1 METGKNTSADR
12 NRKQTGR
19 SEEIVANSAICTCDK
34 GSKPGTFRVTSQQKV
49 YCNGARKLVA
59 TDQDKD
65 IKSLNFG
72 SCAAKNNGPCSPNIV
87 WSNTYN
93 KIAIK
98 GKMYPL
104 TVKSSGTCRA
114 GGGRI
119 NIQTSGQQVVVK
131 PSASPRKANSTAHK
145 SPVFTEEDWKHL
157 PQEDEKNQ
165 NKRVPAAVQVNNVFV
180 NGKREITITPYD
192 QEELLF
198 TTSLTA
204 GSMRGTGVKWD
215 VCHGNRVI
223 AKGLTEAPARTYF
236 TKEGTYSVYAY
247 VHKPGSPKGKG
258 VVRITVSH
266 PKFKSLEWKDENGK
280 PVTYIGL
287 RNKVFAHVSLPGCKG
302 ITVNCRFY
310 YNGYEGK
317 TYLSALTPMTL
328 PAAGKVKIALS
339 LSGDQLKKIIE
350 DRKRFSNGQKIRIHL
365 ELSSRHWIE
374 NLTKA
379 SQHPI
384 LFNDKIEFRSL
395 VIYKDSDCKEK
406 LQGGIA
412 DSGSTVYVRIST
424 ANMETGKIR
433 LDVYKHE
440 TGNQEEKSPK
450 PSPVYSISCPVNST
464 GIYKFSLTLAAPP
477 YKEGTAYKVVV
488 SWIFSSSQSSNG
500 NVINRNRQTSKETK
514 QYILKGKEVLFSVKR
529 HIPTPKAEPSK
540 ANVNRT
546 EPEKGGCP
554 RCREEWT
561 DMLPRLQKIFKGVSP
576 EKLSTVARIYTQY
589 MKELRMDTCWIK
601 AHFFAQA
608 HKETGGRLDIKEGE
622 SFNYYWEIIP
632 TKLSAFRTDEGR
644 IYARKW
650 GRAEKKSTKANAVSK
665 ENQIKIANYAY
676 SYEFSKGKELGNK
689 YPNDGWHFRG
699 RGLIQLTGRG
709 CYTAIEKILHD
720 IGYSCDITS
729 SIEKSDQVGKNFE
742 LAVVASMA
750 FFKWKKLDMYKLCNG
765 NKSTAGISIKV
776 GMKEINKDTGKS
788 NYEEKQEAFTNRTSV
803 AFMVDNCKWNVKE
816 SPKQTPKQGKWHD
829 PVDNPQ
835 ITLWTQSGNYNPAN
849 AAFGLRR
856 TNSPKKFKNHQ
867 GVDLFAIE
875 GTNAYACLNGEVILV
890 GDNPKREGLGR
901 FVIIKVTD
909 PKELEIFRAR
919 RINYIPQN
927 LERAQGK
934 GFNPS
939 SPQIFFSYY
948 HLKTIS
954 PKIKIGKEVHTGD
967 IIGTTGTT
975 GVPGGTMGPHLHF
988 EIKSFNSFK
997 DGLNNRCNPAFYVH
1011 YTQEEKIPPAEK
1023 DIQRRRKEKGK
1034 Y

>member
-1 METGKNTSADR
+1 METGK
-12 NRKQTGR
+12 
-19 SEEIVANSAICTCDK
+19 
-34 GSKPGTFRVTSQQKV
+34 
-49 YCNGARKLVA
+49 L
-59 TDQDKD
+59 
-65 IKSLNFG
+65 
-72 SCAAKNNGPCSPNIV
+72 
-87 WSNTYN
+87 
-93 KIAIK
+93 
-98 GKMYPL
+98 
-104 TVKSSGTCRA
+104 
-114 GGGRI
+114 
-119 NIQTSGQQVVVK
+119 
-131 PSASPRKANSTAHK
+131 
-145 SPVFTEEDWKHL
+145 
-157 PQEDEKNQ
+157 
-165 NKRVPAAVQVNNVFV
+165 
-180 NGKREITITPYD
+180 
-192 QEELLF
+192 
-198 TTSLTA
+198 
-204 GSMRGTGVKWD
+204 
-215 VCHGNRVI
+215 
-223 AKGLTEAPARTYF
+223 
-236 TKEGTYSVYAY
+236 
-247 VHKPGSPKGKG
+247 
-258 VVRITVSH
+258 
-266 PKFKSLEWKDENGK
+266 
-280 PVTYIGL
+280 
-287 RNKVFAHVSLPGCKG
+287 
-302 ITVNCRFY
+302 
-310 YNGYEGK
+310 
-317 TYLSALTPMTL
+317 
-328 PAAGKVKIALS
+328 
-339 LSGDQLKKIIE
+339 
-350 DRKRFSNGQKIRIHL
+350 
-365 ELSSRHWIE
+365 
-374 NLTKA
+374 
-379 SQHPI
+379 
-384 LFNDKIEFRSL
+384 
-395 VIYKDSDCKEK
+395 
-406 LQGGIA
+406 
-412 DSGSTVYVRIST
+412 
-424 ANMETGKIR
+424 R

-450 PSPVYSISCPVNST
+450 PSPVYSTSYSVNST
-464 GIYKFSLTLAAPP
+464 GVYKFSLTLAAPP
-477 YKEGTAYKVVV
+477 CKEGTAYKVVV
-488 SWIFSSSQSSNG
+488 SWVFSSQSSNG
-500 NVINRNRQTSKETK
+500 NVNNNTNRQTSKEPK

-529 HIPTPKAEPSK
+529 HIPTSKAEPSK

-546 EPEKGGCP
+546 EPEKDGCP

-561 DMLPRLQKIFKGVSP
+561 DMLPRLQKIFKGVSL

-608 HKETGGRLDIKEGE
+608 YKETGGMLDVKEGE
-622 SFNYYWEIIP
+622 SFNYYGEIIP

-676 SYEFSKGKELGNK
+676 SYVFSKGKELGNK

-699 RGLIQLTGRG
+699 RGLIQLTGRS

-750 FFKWKKLDMYKLCNG
+750 FFKWKNADMYRLCNG
-765 NKSTAGISIKV
+765 NKNTTGISTIV
-776 GMKEINKDTGKS
+776 GMKETNKDTGKS

-856 TNSPKKFKNHQ
+856 TNSPKKFRNHQ

-927 LERAQGK
+927 LERVQGK

-954 PKIKIGKEVHTGD
+954 PKIKIGKDVHTGD

-997 DGLNNRCNPAFYVH
+997 DGLNPSL
-1011 YTQEEKIPPAEK
+1011 T
-1023 DIQRRRKEKGK
+1023 GK
-1034 Y
+1034 NIFHKYSGCFV

>member
-12 NRKQTGR
+12 NRKQTGN
-19 SEEIVANSAICTCDK
+19 SEEIVADSAICTCDK
-34 GSKPGTFRVTSQQKV
+34 GSKPGTFRVTSQQKI

-104 TVKSSGTCRA
+104 TVKSSGTCKA

-145 SPVFTEEDWKHL
+145 SPIFTEEDWKHL
-157 PQEDEKNQ
+157 PQDDEKSQ
-165 NKRVPAAVQVNNVFV
+165 NKRVPAAVQVNNVLV
-180 NGKREITITPYD
+180 NGKKEITITPYD

-258 VVRITVSH
+258 VVRITVSY

-302 ITVNCRFY
+302 ISVNCRFY

-317 TYLSALTPMTL
+317 TYLSALTPITL
-328 PAAGKVKIALS
+328 SAAGKVKIALS
-339 LSGDQLKKIIE
+339 LSSDQLKKIIE
-350 DRKRFSNGQKIRIHL
+350 DRKRFSNGQKIRIYL

-374 NLTKA
+374 NLTKT

-384 LFNDKIEFRSL
+384 LFNDTIEFRSL
-395 VIYKDSDCKEK
+395 IIYKDSDCKEK

-412 DSGSTVYVRIST
+412 DSGSTVYVRVST

-450 PSPVYSISCPVNST
+450 PSPVYSTSCPVNST
-464 GIYKFSLTLAAPP
+464 GVYKFSLTLAAPP

-488 SWIFSSSQSSNG
+488 SWIFSSQSSNG
-500 NVINRNRQTSKETK
+500 NVNNNTDRQTSKEPK
-514 QYILKGKEVLFSVKR
+514 QYILKGKEILFSVKR

-554 RCREEWT
+554 RCNKDVTLEEIKRICV
-561 DMLPRLQKIFKGVSP
+561 DEKGNCLIKDTTMIAAAIPYLNQYRKKVGINTCVS
-576 EKLSTVARIYTQY
+576 
-589 MKELRMDTCWIK
+589 K
-601 AHFFAQA
+601 AHFLAQIA
-608 HKETGGRLDIKEGE
+608 GETKFYRLQEDFTYRNWKSMLTHFSSYFE
-622 SFNYYWEIIP
+622 SFASIEEREREAQR
-632 TKLSAFRTDEGR
+632 LSNISIQKG
-644 IYARKW
+644 
-650 GRAEKKSTKANAVSK
+650 EKYQKIVANTVYGPRHK
-665 ENQIKIANYAY
+665 Y
-676 SYEFSKGKELGNK
+676 GKQHPNK
-689 YPNDGWHFRG
+689 DDGWR
-699 RGLIQLTGRG
+699 
-709 CYTAIEKILHD
+709 
-720 IGYSCDITS
+720 YS
-729 SIEKSDQVGKNFE
+729 
-742 LAVVASMA
+742 
-750 FFKWKKLDMYKLCNG
+750 
-765 NKSTAGISIKV
+765 
-776 GMKEINKDTGKS
+776 
-788 NYEEKQEAFTNRTSV
+788 
-803 AFMVDNCKWNVKE
+803 
-816 SPKQTPKQGKWHD
+816 
-829 PVDNPQ
+829 
-835 ITLWTQSGNYNPAN
+835 
-849 AAFGLRR
+849 
-856 TNSPKKFKNHQ
+856 
-867 GVDLFAIE
+867 
-875 GTNAYACLNGEVILV
+875 
-890 GDNPKREGLGR
+890 
-901 FVIIKVTD
+901 
-909 PKELEIFRAR
+909 
-919 RINYIPQN
+919 
-927 LERAQGK
+927 GK
-934 GFNPS
+934 GFK
-939 SPQIFFSYY
+939 QIIWKGNY
-948 HLKTIS
+948 K
-954 PKIKIGKEVHTGD
+954 
-967 IIGTTGTT
+967 
-975 GVPGGTMGPHLHF
+975 
-988 EIKSFNSFK
+988 
-997 DGLNNRCNPAFYVH
+997 GLQD
-1011 YTQEEKIPPAEK
+1011 YTQKNFGVSVTWVGNDNPFLLKIDPRDSILSALAYWK
-1023 DIQRRRKEKGK
+1023 KKGIVIAYPCYTHTK
-1034 Y
+1034 IFLSVIL

>member
-1 METGKNTSADR
+1 
-12 NRKQTGR
+12 
-19 SEEIVANSAICTCDK
+19 
-34 GSKPGTFRVTSQQKV
+34 
-49 YCNGARKLVA
+49 
-59 TDQDKD
+59 
-65 IKSLNFG
+65 
-72 SCAAKNNGPCSPNIV
+72 
-87 WSNTYN
+87 
-93 KIAIK
+93 
-98 GKMYPL
+98 
-104 TVKSSGTCRA
+104 
-114 GGGRI
+114 
-119 NIQTSGQQVVVK
+119 
-131 PSASPRKANSTAHK
+131 
-145 SPVFTEEDWKHL
+145 
-157 PQEDEKNQ
+157 
-165 NKRVPAAVQVNNVFV
+165 
-180 NGKREITITPYD
+180 
-192 QEELLF
+192 
-198 TTSLTA
+198 
-204 GSMRGTGVKWD
+204 
-215 VCHGNRVI
+215 
-223 AKGLTEAPARTYF
+223 
-236 TKEGTYSVYAY
+236 
-247 VHKPGSPKGKG
+247 
-258 VVRITVSH
+258 VVRITVSY

-302 ITVNCRFY
+302 IPVNCRFY
-310 YNGYEGK
+310 YNGYEEK

-328 PAAGKVKIALS
+328 SAAGKVKIVLS
-339 LSGDQLKKIIE
+339 LSGDQLKKIKE

-384 LFNDKIEFRSL
+384 LFNDNIEFRSL

-412 DSGSTVYVRIST
+412 DSGSTVYVRVST

-450 PSPVYSISCPVNST
+450 PSPVYSTSYPVNST
-464 GIYKFSLTLAAPP
+464 GVYKFSLTLAAPP

-488 SWIFSSSQSSNG
+488 SWIFSSQSSNG
-500 NVINRNRQTSKETK
+500 NVNNNTDRQTSKEPK

-546 EPEKGGCP
+546 EPEKSECP
-554 RCREEWT
+554 HCREEWT

-608 HKETGGRLDIKEGE
+608 YKETGGMLDVKEGE

-676 SYEFSKGKELGNK
+676 FYKFSKGKELGNK

-699 RGLIQLTGRG
+699 RGLIQLTGRS

-750 FFKWKKLDMYKLCNG
+750 FFKWKNLDMYKLCNG
-765 NKSTAGISIKV
+765 NKSTERISKKV
-776 GMKEINKDTGKS
+776 GMREINKDTGKS

-803 AFMVDNCKWNVKE
+803 AFMVDNCKWDVKE

-856 TNSPKKFKNHQ
+856 TNSPKKFRNHQ

-927 LERAQGK
+927 LERVQGK

-954 PKIKIGKEVHTGD
+954 PKIKIGKDVHTGD

>member
-1 METGKNTSADR
+1 METDKNTSADR
-12 NRKQTGR
+12 NRKQTGK
-19 SEEIVANSAICTCDK
+19 SEEIVADSAICTCDK
-34 GSKPGTFRVTSQQKV
+34 GSKPGTFRVTSQQKI

-104 TVKSSGTCRA
+104 TVKSSGTCKA

-131 PSASPRKANSTAHK
+131 PSSSPRKANSTAYK
-145 SPVFTEEDWKHL
+145 SPIFTEEDWKHL
-157 PQEDEKNQ
+157 PQEDEKSQ
-165 NKRVPAAVQVNNVFV
+165 NKRVPAAVQVNNVLV

-247 VHKPGSPKGKG
+247 LHKPGSPKGKG
-258 VVRITVSH
+258 VVRITVSY

-302 ITVNCRFY
+302 IPVSYRFY

-328 PAAGKVKIALS
+328 SAAGKVKIALS
-339 LSGDQLKKIIE
+339 LSDNQLKKIIE

-412 DSGSTVYVRIST
+412 DSGSMVYVRVST

-440 TGNQEEKSPK
+440 TGNQEEKSSK
-450 PSPVYSISCPVNST
+450 PSPIYSTNSPVNST
-464 GIYKFSLTLAAPP
+464 GVYKFSLTLATPP

-488 SWIFSSSQSSNG
+488 SWIFSSQSSNG
-500 NVINRNRQTSKETK
+500 NVNNNTDRQTSKEPK
-514 QYILKGKEVLFSVKR
+514 QYILKGKEILFSVKR

-546 EPEKGGCP
+546 EPEKDGCP

-561 DMLPRLQKIFKGVSP
+561 DMLPRLQKIFKEVSS
-576 EKLSTVARIYTQY
+576 EKLSTVARIYTRY

-608 HKETGGRLDIKEGE
+608 YKETGGKLDVKKGE

-632 TKLSAFRTDEGR
+632 TKLSAFRTDKGR
-644 IYARKW
+644 FYARQW

-699 RGLIQLTGRG
+699 RGLIQLTGRA

-750 FFKWKKLDMYKLCNG
+750 FFKWKNVDMYRLCNG
-765 NKSTAGISIKV
+765 NKNTTGISTIV
-776 GMKEINKDTGKS
+776 GMKETNKDTGKS

-803 AFMVDNCKWNVKE
+803 AFMVDNCKWDVKE
-816 SPKQTPKQGKWHD
+816 SPKQTPKQGKWHE

-835 ITLWTQSGNYNPAN
+835 ITIWTQSGRNEPSN
-849 AAFGLRR
+849 AVFGAKRP
-856 TNSPKKFKNHQ
+856 NGHYHQ
-867 GVDLFAIE
+867 GLDIFCVE
-875 GTNAYACLNGEVILV
+875 GTRVYACLDGTIEAISKAYSGQGQTIFLKIT
-890 GDNPKREGLGR
+890 DKEQLEAFRKRRLS
-901 FVIIKVTD
+901 
-909 PKELEIFRAR
+909 
-919 RINYIPQN
+919 YIPFY
-927 LERAQGK
+927 K
-934 GFNPS
+934 GEWKEGPNFNPDS
-939 SPQIFFSYY
+939 NEIYFVYY
-948 HLKTIS
+948 HLREILVNSGTVHAGDVIGLSGIS
-954 PKIKIGKEVHTGD
+954 GIEK
-967 IIGTTGTT
+967 GTH
-975 GVPGGTMGPHLHF
+975 GPHLHF
-988 EIKSFNSFK
+988 EIRSKRWCN
-997 DGLNNRCNPAFYVH
+997 GLNNRCNPAYYVN
-1011 YTQEEKIPPAEK
+1011 YRNDKKLSPEEKKRQEDRKNLGQLK
-1023 DIQRRRKEKGK
+1023 DFNGK
-1034 Y
+1034 IKK

>member
-12 NRKQTGR
+12 NRKQTGK
-19 SEEIVANSAICTCDK
+19 SEEIVADSAICTCDK
-34 GSKPGTFRVTSQQKV
+34 GSKPGTFRVTSQQKI

-104 TVKSSGTCRA
+104 TVKSSGTCKA

-131 PSASPRKANSTAHK
+131 PSSSPHKANSTAHK

-157 PQEDEKNQ
+157 PQEDEKGQ
-165 NKRVPAAVQVNNVFV
+165 NKRVPAAVQVNNVLV

-215 VCHGNRVI
+215 VCHGNLVI

-258 VVRITVSH
+258 VVTITVSY
-266 PKFKSLEWKDENGK
+266 PKFKSIEWKDENGK

-302 ITVNCRFY
+302 IPVNCRFY

-317 TYLSALTPMTL
+317 TYLSALTPITL
-328 PAAGKVKIALS
+328 SAAGKVKIALS
-339 LSGDQLKKIIE
+339 LSSDQLKKIKE
-350 DRKRFSNGQKIRIHL
+350 DRKRFSNGQKIRIYL

-384 LFNDKIEFRSL
+384 LFNDKIEFRSI

-412 DSGSTVYVRIST
+412 DSGSIVYVRVST

-450 PSPVYSISCPVNST
+450 PSPVYSTSSPVNST
-464 GIYKFSLTLAAPP
+464 GVYKFSLTLAAPP

-488 SWIFSSSQSSNG
+488 SWIFSSQSSNG
-500 NVINRNRQTSKETK
+500 NVNNNTDRQTSKEPK
-514 QYILKGKEVLFSVKR
+514 QYILKGKEILFSVKR

-608 HKETGGRLDIKEGE
+608 YKETGGMLDVKEGE

-676 SYEFSKGKELGNK
+676 SYKFSKGKELGNK

-699 RGLIQLTGRG
+699 RGLIQLTGRV

-750 FFKWKKLDMYKLCNG
+750 FFKWKNLDMYKLCNG
-765 NKSTAGISIKV
+765 NKSTERISKKV
-776 GMKEINKDTGKS
+776 GMREINKDTGKS

-803 AFMVDNCKWNVKE
+803 AFMVDDCKWNVKE

-835 ITLWTQSGNYNPAN
+835 ITLWTQSGKYNPAN
-849 AAFGLRR
+849 AAFGVPRP
-856 TNSPKKFKNHQ
+856 NKKYHQ
-867 GVDLFAIE
+867 GVDLFCTE
-875 GTNAYACLNGEVILV
+875 GSNVYACLDGIVESIT
-890 GDNPKREGLGR
+890 DSPKGQGQTIVLK
-901 FVIIKVTD
+901 ITD
-909 PKELEIFRAR
+909 KEQ
-919 RINYIPQN
+919 INYFRQRRRDYNPTYDG
-927 LERAQGK
+927 EKKQGE
-934 GFNPS
+934 GFDENS
-939 SPQIFFSYY
+939 NHIYLVYY
-948 HLKTIS
+948 HLSYILVKKGSVYAGQVIGYSGIS
-954 PKIKIGKEVHTGD
+954 GIRD
-967 IIGTTGTT
+967 GTC
-975 GVPGGTMGPHLHF
+975 GPHLHF
-988 EIKSFNSFK
+988 EIRSERRCGDLTK
-997 DGLNNRCNPAFYVH
+997 RCNPAYYV
-1011 YTQEEKIPPAEK
+1011 YYKVKMSPEEKKKQEERMKKGQLK
-1023 DIQRRRKEKGK
+1023 DFYGRK
-1034 Y
+1034 

>member
-1 METGKNTSADR
+1 METGKDTSADR
-12 NRKQTGR
+12 NRKQTGN
-19 SEEIVANSAICTCDK
+19 SEEIVADSAICTCDK
-34 GSKPGTFRVTSQQKV
+34 GSKPGTFRVTSQQKI

-104 TVKSSGTCRA
+104 TVKSSGTCKA

-157 PQEDEKNQ
+157 PQEDEKSQ
-165 NKRVPAAVQVNNVFV
+165 NKRVPAAVQVNNVLV

-192 QEELLF
+192 HEELLF

-204 GSMRGTGVKWD
+204 GSVRSTGVKWN
-215 VCHGNRVI
+215 VCHGNRMI

-258 VVRITVSH
+258 VVRITVSY

-302 ITVNCRFY
+302 ISVNCRFY

-317 TYLSALTPMTL
+317 TYLSALTPITL
-328 PAAGKVKIALS
+328 SAAGKVKIALS
-339 LSGDQLKKIIE
+339 LSSDQLKKIIE
-350 DRKRFSNGQKIRIHL
+350 DRKRFSNGQKIRIYL

-384 LFNDKIEFRSL
+384 LFNDTIEFRSL

-412 DSGSTVYVRIST
+412 DSGSTVYVRVST
-424 ANMETGKIR
+424 VNMETGKIR

-450 PSPVYSISCPVNST
+450 PSPVYSTSFPVNST
-464 GIYKFSLTLAAPP
+464 GVYKFSLTLAAPP

-488 SWIFSSSQSSNG
+488 SWIFSSQSSNG
-500 NVINRNRQTSKETK
+500 NVNNNTDRQTSKEPK
-514 QYILKGKEVLFSVKR
+514 QYILKGKEILFSVKR

-554 RCREEWT
+554 RCNKDVTLEEIKRICVDKKGNCLIKDT
-561 DMLPRLQKIFKGVSP
+561 TMIAAALPYLNQYRKKVGINTCVSKAHFLAQIAQETKFYQLQEQFKFSNPERMRGIFKSYFKTFGSLSAQQKEAKRLSDLSKDSNNWPKVANAIYGPTHPLGKNHTNKGDGWRYSGKGFKQITWKDNYDKI
-576 EKLSTVARIYTQY
+576 EKYYNQY
-589 MKELRMDTCWIK
+589 MKLKDEKNISWVNGDNSYKLKVSAKDAITSALAYWGAWGINHIAKENSENCVRKVTAKINSKLEGLNERIRYFNK
-601 AHFFAQA
+601 AVEVLYVKKCLSGNSISSKDSQGTIIFINGMS
-608 HKETGGRLDIKEGE
+608 HKYGTEFQK
-622 SFNYYWEIIP
+622 N
-632 TKLSAFRTDEGR
+632 
-644 IYARKW
+644 
-650 GRAEKKSTKANAVSK
+650 EKKWTV
-665 ENQIKIANYAY
+665 
-676 SYEFSKGKELGNK
+676 
-689 YPNDGWHFRG
+689 
-699 RGLIQLTGRG
+699 
-709 CYTAIEKILHD
+709 
-720 IGYSCDITS
+720 
-729 SIEKSDQVGKNFE
+729 
-742 LAVVASMA
+742 
-750 FFKWKKLDMYKLCNG
+750 YKLCIYKNMTY
-765 NKSTAGISIKV
+765 NRFNELYKTNNLPQEDYSTYVARDAHMTSKKRSTLRYGTHNECPPK
-776 GMKEINKDTGKS
+776 KKYYINKGLKGQSYDLYISDTKGIGKCYINGPDGS
-788 NYEEKQEAFTNRTSV
+788 RSGIAIHGGWPVGSVGCLTTHTANYGNRKKGQKTNKIVT
-803 AFMVDNCKWNVKE
+803 
-816 SPKQTPKQGKWHD
+816 
-829 PVDNPQ
+829 Q
-835 ITLWTQSGNYNPAN
+835 IINNIP
-849 AAFGLRR
+849 
-856 TNSPKKFKNHQ
+856 
-867 GVDLFAIE
+867 DLEDFSKD
-875 GTNAYACLNGEVILV
+875 VILV
-890 GDNPKREGLGR
+890 L
-901 FVIIKVTD
+901 
-909 PKELEIFRAR
+909 
-919 RINYIPQN
+919 
-927 LERAQGK
+927 LERNVVK
-934 GFNPS
+934 
-939 SPQIFFSYY
+939 
-948 HLKTIS
+948 
-954 PKIKIGKEVHTGD
+954 
-967 IIGTTGTT
+967 
-975 GVPGGTMGPHLHF
+975 
-988 EIKSFNSFK
+988 
-997 DGLNNRCNPAFYVH
+997 
-1011 YTQEEKIPPAEK
+1011 
-1023 DIQRRRKEKGK
+1023 KGK
-1034 Y
+1034 LWFGIIE

>member
-1 METGKNTSADR
+1 M
-12 NRKQTGR
+12 
-19 SEEIVANSAICTCDK
+19 
-34 GSKPGTFRVTSQQKV
+34 
-49 YCNGARKLVA
+49 
-59 TDQDKD
+59 
-65 IKSLNFG
+65 
-72 SCAAKNNGPCSPNIV
+72 
-87 WSNTYN
+87 
-93 KIAIK
+93 
-98 GKMYPL
+98 
-104 TVKSSGTCRA
+104 
-114 GGGRI
+114 
-119 NIQTSGQQVVVK
+119 
-131 PSASPRKANSTAHK
+131 
-145 SPVFTEEDWKHL
+145 
-157 PQEDEKNQ
+157 
-165 NKRVPAAVQVNNVFV
+165 
-180 NGKREITITPYD
+180 
-192 QEELLF
+192 
-198 TTSLTA
+198 
-204 GSMRGTGVKWD
+204 
-215 VCHGNRVI
+215 
-223 AKGLTEAPARTYF
+223 
-236 TKEGTYSVYAY
+236 
-247 VHKPGSPKGKG
+247 
-258 VVRITVSH
+258 
-266 PKFKSLEWKDENGK
+266 
-280 PVTYIGL
+280 
-287 RNKVFAHVSLPGCKG
+287 FAHVSLPGCKG
-302 ITVNCRFY
+302 IPVNCRFY

-328 PAAGKVKIALS
+328 SAAGKVKIALS

-350 DRKRFSNGQKIRIHL
+350 DRKHFSNGQKIRIHL

-395 VIYKDSDCKEK
+395 IIYKDSDCKEK

-412 DSGSTVYVRIST
+412 GSGSTVYVRVST

-433 LDVYKHE
+433 LDVYKRE

-450 PSPVYSISCPVNST
+450 PSPVYSTSCPINST
-464 GIYKFSLTLAAPP
+464 GVYKFSLTLAAPP

-488 SWIFSSSQSSNG
+488 SWIFSSQSSNG
-500 NVINRNRQTSKETK
+500 NVNNNTGRQTSKDPK

-546 EPEKGGCP
+546 EPEKDGCP

-608 HKETGGRLDIKEGE
+608 YKETGGMLDVKEGE

-676 SYEFSKGKELGNK
+676 SYKFSKGKELGNK

-699 RGLIQLTGRG
+699 RGLIQLTGRA

-750 FFKWKKLDMYKLCNG
+750 FFKWKNVDMYRLCNG
-765 NKSTAGISIKV
+765 NKNTTGISTIV
-776 GMKEINKDTGKS
+776 GMKETNKDTGKS

-803 AFMVDNCKWNVKE
+803 AFIVDNCKWNVKE
-816 SPKQTPKQGKWHD
+816 PPKQTPKQGKWHE

-835 ITLWTQSGNYNPAN
+835 ITIWTQSGRNEPSN
-849 AAFGLRR
+849 AVFGAKRP
-856 TNSPKKFKNHQ
+856 NGHYHQ
-867 GVDLFAIE
+867 GVDLFCTE
-875 GTNAYACLNGEVILV
+875 GSNVYACLDGIVESIT
-890 GDNPKREGLGR
+890 DSPKGQGQTIVLK
-901 FVIIKVTD
+901 ITD
-909 PKELEIFRAR
+909 KEQ
-919 RINYIPQN
+919 INYFRQRRRDYNPTYDG
-927 LERAQGK
+927 EKKQGE
-934 GFNPS
+934 GFDENS
-939 SPQIFFSYY
+939 NHIYLVYY
-948 HLKTIS
+948 HLSYILVKKGSVYAGQVIGYSGIS
-954 PKIKIGKEVHTGD
+954 GIRD
-967 IIGTTGTT
+967 GTC
-975 GVPGGTMGPHLHF
+975 GPHLHF
-988 EIKSFNSFK
+988 EIRSERRCGDLTK
-997 DGLNNRCNPAFYVH
+997 RCNPAYYV
-1011 YTQEEKIPPAEK
+1011 YYKVKMSPEEKRKQEERMKKGQLK
-1023 DIQRRRKEKGK
+1023 DFYGRK
-1034 Y
+1034 

>member
-1 METGKNTSADR
+1 METGKNTSVDR
-12 NRKQTGR
+12 NRKQTGN
-19 SEEIVANSAICTCDK
+19 SEEIVADSAICTCDK
-34 GSKPGTFRVTSQQKV
+34 GSKPGTFRVTSQQKI

-104 TVKSSGTCRA
+104 TVKSSGTCKA

-157 PQEDEKNQ
+157 PQEDEKSQ
-165 NKRVPAAVQVNNVFV
+165 NKRVPAAVQVNNVLV

-258 VVRITVSH
+258 VVTITVSY
-266 PKFKSLEWKDENGK
+266 PKFKSIEWKDENGK

-302 ITVNCRFY
+302 IPVNCRFY

-317 TYLSALTPMTL
+317 TYLSALTPITL
-328 PAAGKVKIALS
+328 SAAGKVKIALS
-339 LSGDQLKKIIE
+339 LSSDQLKKIKE
-350 DRKRFSNGQKIRIHL
+350 DRKRFSNGQKIKIYL

-374 NLTKA
+374 NLTKV

-384 LFNDKIEFRSL
+384 LFNDTIEFRSL
-395 VIYKDSDCKEK
+395 IIYKDSDCKEK

-412 DSGSTVYVRIST
+412 DSGSIVYVRVST

-450 PSPVYSISCPVNST
+450 PSPVYSTSCPVNST
-464 GIYKFSLTLAAPP
+464 GVYKFSLTLAAPP

-488 SWIFSSSQSSNG
+488 SWIFSSQSSNG
-500 NVINRNRQTSKETK
+500 NVNNNTDRQTSKEPK
-514 QYILKGKEVLFSVKR
+514 QYILKGKEILFSVKR

-540 ANVNRT
+540 ANVNHT

-561 DMLPRLQKIFKGVSP
+561 DMLPRLQKIFKGVSS
-576 EKLSTVARIYTQY
+576 EKLSTVARIYTRY

-608 HKETGGRLDIKEGE
+608 YKETGGKLDVKKGE

-632 TKLSAFRTDEGR
+632 TKLSAFRTDKGR
-644 IYARKW
+644 FYARQW

-676 SYEFSKGKELGNK
+676 SFEFSKGKELGNK

-699 RGLIQLTGRG
+699 RGLIQLTGRA

-750 FFKWKKLDMYKLCNG
+750 FFKWKNVDMYRLCNG
-765 NKSTAGISIKV
+765 NKNTTGISTIV
-776 GMKEINKDTGKS
+776 GMKETNKDTGKS

-803 AFMVDNCKWNVKE
+803 AFIVDNCKWNVKE
-816 SPKQTPKQGKWHD
+816 PPKQTPKQGKWHE

-835 ITLWTQSGNYNPAN
+835 ITIWTQSGRNEPSN
-849 AAFGLRR
+849 AVFGAKRP
-856 TNSPKKFKNHQ
+856 NGHYHQ
-867 GVDLFAIE
+867 GVDLFCTE
-875 GTNAYACLNGEVILV
+875 GSNVYACLDGIVESIT
-890 GDNPKREGLGR
+890 DSPKGQGQTIVLK
-901 FVIIKVTD
+901 ITD
-909 PKELEIFRAR
+909 KEQ
-919 RINYIPQN
+919 INYFRQRRRDYNPTYDG
-927 LERAQGK
+927 EKKQGE
-934 GFNPS
+934 GFDENS
-939 SPQIFFSYY
+939 NHIYLVYY
-948 HLKTIS
+948 HLSYILVKKGSVYAGQVIGYSGIS
-954 PKIKIGKEVHTGD
+954 GIRD
-967 IIGTTGTT
+967 GTC
-975 GVPGGTMGPHLHF
+975 GPHLHF
-988 EIKSFNSFK
+988 EIRSERRCGDLTK
-997 DGLNNRCNPAFYVH
+997 RCNPAYYV
-1011 YTQEEKIPPAEK
+1011 YYKVKMSPEEKRKQEERMKKGQLK
-1023 DIQRRRKEKGK
+1023 DFYGRK
-1034 Y
+1034 

>member
-1 METGKNTSADR
+1 
-12 NRKQTGR
+12 
-19 SEEIVANSAICTCDK
+19 
-34 GSKPGTFRVTSQQKV
+34 
-49 YCNGARKLVA
+49 
-59 TDQDKD
+59 
-65 IKSLNFG
+65 
-72 SCAAKNNGPCSPNIV
+72 
-87 WSNTYN
+87 
-93 KIAIK
+93 
-98 GKMYPL
+98 
-104 TVKSSGTCRA
+104 
-114 GGGRI
+114 
-119 NIQTSGQQVVVK
+119 
-131 PSASPRKANSTAHK
+131 
-145 SPVFTEEDWKHL
+145 
-157 PQEDEKNQ
+157 
-165 NKRVPAAVQVNNVFV
+165 
-180 NGKREITITPYD
+180 
-192 QEELLF
+192 
-198 TTSLTA
+198 
-204 GSMRGTGVKWD
+204 MRGTGVKWD

-258 VVRITVSH
+258 VARITVSY

-302 ITVNCRFY
+302 IPVNCRFY

-328 PAAGKVKIALS
+328 SAAGKVKIALS

-350 DRKRFSNGQKIRIHL
+350 DRKRFSNGQKIRIYL

-374 NLTKA
+374 NLTKV

-406 LQGGIA
+406 LQGDIA
-412 DSGSTVYVRIST
+412 DSGSTVYVRVST
-424 ANMETGKIR
+424 SNMETGKIR

-450 PSPVYSISCPVNST
+450 PSPVYSTSCPVNST
-464 GIYKFSLTLAAPP
+464 GVYKFSLTLAAPP
-477 YKEGTAYKVVV
+477 YKEGTAYKVAV
-488 SWIFSSSQSSNG
+488 SWLFSSNQSSNG
-500 NVINRNRQTSKETK
+500 NVNNNTGRQTSKETK

-546 EPEKGGCP
+546 EPEKDGCP

-561 DMLPRLQKIFKGVSP
+561 DMLPRLQKIFKEVSS
-576 EKLSTVARIYTQY
+576 EKLSTVARIYTRY

-608 HKETGGRLDIKEGE
+608 YKETGGKLDVKKGE

-632 TKLSAFRTDEGR
+632 TKLSAFRTDKGR
-644 IYARKW
+644 FYARQW

-699 RGLIQLTGRG
+699 RGLIQLTGRA

-750 FFKWKKLDMYKLCNG
+750 FFKWKNVDMYRLCNG
-765 NKSTAGISIKV
+765 NKNTTGISTIV
-776 GMKEINKDTGKS
+776 GMKETNKDTGKS

-803 AFMVDNCKWNVKE
+803 AFMVDNCKWDVKE
-816 SPKQTPKQGKWHD
+816 SPKQTPKQGKWHE

-835 ITLWTQSGNYNPAN
+835 ITIWTQSGRNEPSN
-849 AAFGLRR
+849 AVFGAKRP
-856 TNSPKKFKNHQ
+856 NGHYHQ
-867 GVDLFAIE
+867 GLDIFCVE
-875 GTNAYACLNGEVILV
+875 GTRVYACLDGTIEAISKAYSGQGQTIFLKIT
-890 GDNPKREGLGR
+890 DKEQLEAFRKRRLS
-901 FVIIKVTD
+901 
-909 PKELEIFRAR
+909 
-919 RINYIPQN
+919 YIPFY
-927 LERAQGK
+927 K
-934 GFNPS
+934 GEWKEGPNFNPDS
-939 SPQIFFSYY
+939 NEIYFVYY
-948 HLKTIS
+948 HLREILVNSGTVHAGDVIGLSGIS
-954 PKIKIGKEVHTGD
+954 GIEK
-967 IIGTTGTT
+967 GTH
-975 GVPGGTMGPHLHF
+975 GPHLHF
-988 EIKSFNSFK
+988 EIRSKRWCN
-997 DGLNNRCNPAFYVH
+997 GLNNRCNPAYYVN
-1011 YTQEEKIPPAEK
+1011 YRNDKKLSPEEKKRQEDRKNLGQLK
-1023 DIQRRRKEKGK
+1023 DFNGK
-1034 Y
+1034 IKK

>member
-1 METGKNTSADR
+1 METGK
-12 NRKQTGR
+12 
-19 SEEIVANSAICTCDK
+19 
-34 GSKPGTFRVTSQQKV
+34 
-49 YCNGARKLVA
+49 L
-59 TDQDKD
+59 
-65 IKSLNFG
+65 
-72 SCAAKNNGPCSPNIV
+72 
-87 WSNTYN
+87 
-93 KIAIK
+93 
-98 GKMYPL
+98 
-104 TVKSSGTCRA
+104 
-114 GGGRI
+114 
-119 NIQTSGQQVVVK
+119 
-131 PSASPRKANSTAHK
+131 
-145 SPVFTEEDWKHL
+145 
-157 PQEDEKNQ
+157 
-165 NKRVPAAVQVNNVFV
+165 
-180 NGKREITITPYD
+180 
-192 QEELLF
+192 
-198 TTSLTA
+198 
-204 GSMRGTGVKWD
+204 
-215 VCHGNRVI
+215 
-223 AKGLTEAPARTYF
+223 
-236 TKEGTYSVYAY
+236 
-247 VHKPGSPKGKG
+247 
-258 VVRITVSH
+258 
-266 PKFKSLEWKDENGK
+266 
-280 PVTYIGL
+280 
-287 RNKVFAHVSLPGCKG
+287 
-302 ITVNCRFY
+302 
-310 YNGYEGK
+310 
-317 TYLSALTPMTL
+317 
-328 PAAGKVKIALS
+328 
-339 LSGDQLKKIIE
+339 
-350 DRKRFSNGQKIRIHL
+350 
-365 ELSSRHWIE
+365 
-374 NLTKA
+374 
-379 SQHPI
+379 
-384 LFNDKIEFRSL
+384 
-395 VIYKDSDCKEK
+395 
-406 LQGGIA
+406 
-412 DSGSTVYVRIST
+412 
-424 ANMETGKIR
+424 R

-450 PSPVYSISCPVNST
+450 PSPVYSTSYSVNST
-464 GIYKFSLTLAAPP
+464 GVYKFSLTLAAPP
-477 YKEGTAYKVVV
+477 CKEGTAYKVVV
-488 SWIFSSSQSSNG
+488 SWVFSSQSSNG
-500 NVINRNRQTSKETK
+500 NVNNNTNRQTSKEPK

-529 HIPTPKAEPSK
+529 HIPTSKAEPSK

-546 EPEKGGCP
+546 EPEKDGCP

-561 DMLPRLQKIFKGVSP
+561 DMLPRLQKIFKGVSL

-608 HKETGGRLDIKEGE
+608 YKETGGMLDVKEGE

-699 RGLIQLTGRG
+699 RGLIQLTGRS

-729 SIEKSDQVGKNFE
+729 SIEKSDQIGKNFE

-750 FFKWKKLDMYKLCNG
+750 FFKWKNADMYRLCNG
-765 NKSTAGISIKV
+765 NKNTTGISTIV
-776 GMKEINKDTGKS
+776 GMKETNKDTGKS

-816 SPKQTPKQGKWHD
+816 PPKQTPKQGKWHE

-856 TNSPKKFKNHQ
+856 TNSPKKFRNHQ
-867 GVDLFAIE
+867 GVDLSAIE
-875 GTNAYACLNGEVILV
+875 ETNAYACLNGEVILV

-927 LERAQGK
+927 LERAQGE

-954 PKIKIGKEVHTGD
+954 PKIKIGTSVQTGD

-975 GVPGGTMGPHLHF
+975 GVPGGTKGPHLHF
-988 EIKSFNSFK
+988 EIKSLNTFR

-1011 YTQEEKIPPAEK
+1011 YTQEGKIPPAEK
-1023 DIQRRRKEKGK
+1023 EIQRRRKEKGQ